1 MSTEYC
7 KRPSCNGEIED
18 DYCNVCGLAAAK
30 SLSPSL
36 AAQVHKSIPAPAS
49 CQRPNCQGQIEDD
62 YCNVCGLAAAKAG
75 TASLTSRTAQTAP
88 TAASSPLTNR
98 SSKGTRRTGST
109 ANRSSRRQL
118 GAGLVSIP
126 ELPSTEPE
134 KLILAEAV
142 VPENKRFCAS
152 CNHQLRRESGFCSKC
167 GQKFSFVPSLQ
178 PGDMVMNQYEVKG
191 AIAYGGLGW
200 VYLGFDV
207 TLARYVVLKGLLNS
221 EDAASAAVAVAE
233 RKFLAAMK
241 HPNVVGIYNFVNH
254 GGEGFIIMEYVGG
267 QSLKDIRKARGPL
280 PPTEAVAYIHRVLSA
295 FSYLHGQGLV
305 YCDFKPDNMMLEG
318 GDIKLIDMGG
328 VRRLDDEDGD
338 IYGTIGYTAPE
349 IAEDGPTIASDLYTI
364 GRTLAVLVANIPG
377 LSKENQYKLPGD
389 EPVFGQYES
398 LYRLLLRSTA
408 QEPGDRFSSADEMAD
423 QLLGVLREMVAQETK
438 IPRPASSTMFGGD
451 ALSIAS
457 GGSLDSIQPSER
469 HLPAI
474 ILSPVDVAF
483 QNLLG
488 TIAVPDLQQRVGLL
502 THLQQK
508 FPESQE
514 VPLQLANTLIELG
527 HQDLALKLLTNLR
540 GEQGWDWRIAW
551 YTGKLHL
558 GISNFVQAQA
568 SFEEVYNEL
577 PGELAPQIALGLTA
591 EQLANQLPQSINFAE
606 RLNQSAQPIKFYD
619 QAIKFYD
626 RVSLTDPS
634 YVTATFGLA
643 RCLALSGQRQAA
655 VKALDRI
662 SPSSSIY
669 VRSQVEKARFLV
681 SAKVKPPAA
690 QDLKQASQVI
700 EAATLADGEK
710 HHLSCEFFKS
720 ALSLVTTQS
729 IQPDPSI
736 KLLDQS
742 LEEFKLRRGLEKS
755 LRAMA
760 HLAIGQ
766 EKINLVDEANRVRP
780 RTLF

>member
-1 MSTEYC
+1 VAIDYPGRIMSTEYC

-36 AAQVHKSIPAPAS
+36 TAQVHKSISATES
-49 CQRPNCQGQIEDD
+49 CQRPSCQGQIEEG
-62 YCNVCGLAAAKAG
+62 YCNVCGLAAAKSG

-134 KLILAEAV
+134 KLVLAEAV

-167 GQKFSFVPSLQ
+167 GQKFSFVPSLK

-200 VYLGFDV
+200 VYLGYDV
-207 TLARYVVLKGLLNS
+207 TLDRYVVLKGLLNS

-267 QSLKDIRKARGPL
+267 QSLKEIRKARGPL

-295 FSYLHGQGLV
+295 FSYLHSQGLV

-338 IYGTIGYTAPE
+338 IYGTVGYTAPE

-364 GRTLAVLVANIPG
+364 GRTLAVLLANIPG
-377 LSKENQYKLPGD
+377 LSKENQYKLPEN
-389 EPVFGQYES
+389 EPVFVQQES

-438 IPRPASSTMFGGD
+438 IPRPASSTVFGGD

-469 HLPAI
+469 HLPAV
-474 ILSPVDVAF
+474 ILNPVDPAF
-483 QNLLG
+483 QSLLG
-488 TIAVPDLQQRVGLL
+488 TISVPDLQQRVGLL

-514 VPLQLANTLIELG
+514 VPLQLANTLTELG
-527 HQDLALKLLTNLR
+527 QQDLALKLLTDLR
-540 GEQGWDWRIAW
+540 EKQGWDWRIAW
-551 YTGKLHL
+551 YTGKIHL
-558 GISNFVQAQA
+558 GTSDLVKAQE

-577 PGELAPQIALGLTA
+577 PGELAPKIALGLTA
-591 EQLANQLPQSINFAE
+591 ERFGVEYLAE
-606 RLNQSAQPIKFYD
+606 KRLEQG
-619 QAIKFYD
+619 IKFYD

-643 RCLALSGQRQAA
+643 RCLALRGKRQEA
-655 VKALDRI
+655 VQALDRI
-662 SPSSSIY
+662 PPSSSTY
-669 VRSQVEKARFLV
+669 MRSQVEKARFLV
-681 SAKVKPPAA
+681 SNKVKPPAA
-690 QDLKQASQVI
+690 QDLKQASKVI

-710 HHLSCEFFKS
+710 HHLSCELFKS
-720 ALSLVTTQS
+720 ALTLLTTQAIKPDSS
-729 IQPDPSI
+729 IELLGQSLGEI
-736 KLLDQS
+736 KLR
-742 LEEFKLRRGLEKS
+742 EGLEKS

-760 HLAIGQ
+760 YLAIGQ

>member
-18 DYCNVCGLAAAK
+18 DYCNVCGLAAVK

-36 AAQVHKSIPAPAS
+36 TAQVHKSIPATAS
-49 CQRPNCQGQIEDD
+49 CQRPNCQGQLEDG
-62 YCNVCGLAAAKAG
+62 YCNVCGLAAAKSG

-142 VPENKRFCAS
+142 VPESKRFCAS

-167 GQKFSFVPSLQ
+167 GQKFSFVPSLK

-254 GGEGFIIMEYVGG
+254 GGEGFIVMEYVGG
-267 QSLKDIRKARGPL
+267 QSLKEIRKARGPL
-280 PPTEAVAYIHRVLSA
+280 PPTEAVAYIHRVLAA
-295 FSYLHGQGLV
+295 FSYLHSQGLV

-338 IYGTIGYTAPE
+338 IYGTVGYTAPE
-349 IAEDGPTIASDLYTI
+349 IAEDGPSIASDLYTI
-364 GRTLAVLVANIPG
+364 GRTLAVLLANIPG
-377 LSKENQYKLPGD
+377 LSKENQYKLPAD
-389 EPVFGQYES
+389 EPVFLQHDS
-398 LYRLLLRSTA
+398 LYRWLLRSTA
-408 QEPGDRFSSADEMAD
+408 QQPGDRFSSADEMAD

-438 IPRPASSTMFGGD
+438 IPRPASSTIFGGD

-457 GGSLDSIQPSER
+457 VGSLDSIQPSEQ
-469 HLPAI
+469 HLPAV
-474 ILSPVDVAF
+474 ILDPIDPAF
-483 QNLLG
+483 QSLLG
-488 TIAVPDLQQRVGLL
+488 TISVPDLQQRVSLL

-514 VPLQLANTLIELG
+514 VPLQLANTLTELG
-527 HQDLALKLLTNLR
+527 QHYLALKLLADLR
-540 GEQGWDWRIAW
+540 EKQGWDWRIAW
-551 YTGKLHL
+551 YMGKLHL
-558 GISNFVQAQA
+558 GTSNLMKAQE

-577 PGELAPQIALGLTA
+577 PGELAPKIALGLTA
-591 EQLANQLPQSINFAE
+591 ERLATE
-606 RLNQSAQPIKFYD
+606 RLNQLEQGIKFYD
-619 QAIKFYD
+619 Q
-626 RVSLTDPS
+626 VSLTDPS

-643 RCLALSGQRQAA
+643 RCLALRGNRQAA
-655 VKALDRI
+655 VQALDRI
-662 SPSSSIY
+662 PPSSSTY
-669 VRSQVEKARFLV
+669 VRSQVEKVRFLV
-681 SAKVKPPAA
+681 SNKVKPPAA
-690 QDLKQASQVI
+690 QDLKQAAKVI

-710 HHLSCEFFKS
+710 HHLIYELFKS

-729 IQPDPSI
+729 IKPDSSTE
-736 KLLDQS
+736 LLGQS
-742 LEEFKLRRGLEKS
+742 LEEFKLRKGLEKS